1 MSETFFNRV
10 ALIGIGLIGSS
21 LARVLRRDSPA
32 TTIVACARR
41 AETLAAVRRLEQHG
55 LRFSGLSPDGVL
67 PEIVEYEDHPWF
79 IGVQFHPELKSRP
92 FEPHPLFAS
101 FIQAAMA
108 QSRLV

>member
-1 MSETFFNRV
+1 MAAPPKFPSATATATRSTPPTR
-10 ALIGIGLIGSS
+10 IGSS
-21 LARVLRRDSPA
+21 S
-32 TTIVACARR
+32 T
-41 AETLAAVRRLEQHG
+41 G
-55 LRFSGLSPDGVL
+55 LKFSGMSPDGVL

-101 FIQAAMA
+101 FIQAAVE